1 MIYQFRN
8 ILTNKKE
15 CSTTDC
21 NIAKQIAES
30 YYKNNPESLAFIK
43 ITILKEIEINQDLD
57 VFWKFK

>member
-8 ILTNKKE
+8 ILTNKEE
-15 CSTTDC
+15 CSTTDG

-30 YYKNNPESLAFIK
+30 YYKNNPESLVFIK
-43 ITILKEIEINQDLD
+43 ITVLKEAETNQDLD